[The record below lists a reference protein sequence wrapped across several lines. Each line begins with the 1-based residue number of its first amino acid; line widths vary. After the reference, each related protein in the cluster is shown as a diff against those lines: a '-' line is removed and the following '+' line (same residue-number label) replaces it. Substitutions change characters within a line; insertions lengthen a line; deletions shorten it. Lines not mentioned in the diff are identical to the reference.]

1 MVLYRDHIDIKFYET
16 KTGKLFKTLQA
27 QYSITGL
34 EIFDNKALI
43 NFGELKKAFLYS
55 LKQSY
60 NKISNFNGKLEKVS
74 AFTNN
79 YVIAYFSNGNIYI
92 YYKDFKIK
100 KL

>member
-1 MVLYRDHIDIKFYET
+1 M
-16 KTGKLFKTLQA
+16 
-27 QYSITGL
+27 
-34 EIFDNKALI
+34 I

-100 KL
+100 KLYEHCDDLEIQKDTFTIKEKNSDI